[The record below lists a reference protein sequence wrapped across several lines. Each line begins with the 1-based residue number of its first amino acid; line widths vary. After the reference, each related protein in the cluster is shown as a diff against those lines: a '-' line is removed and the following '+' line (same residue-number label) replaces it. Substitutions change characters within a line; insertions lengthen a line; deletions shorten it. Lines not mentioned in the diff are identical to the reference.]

1 MHIIIGL
8 LLAAVFNSG
17 NKEKVKSGEYKI
29 VGKGMNRKL
38 KDTKTGMYII
48 T

>member
-1 MHIIIGL
+1 MELIAII
-8 LLAAVFNSG
+8 LAIALFGSG
-17 NKEKVKSGEYKI
+17 NKAKVKSGEYKV

-38 KDTKTGMYII
+38 KDKKTGMYIV

>member
-1 MHIIIGL
+1 MHLIVGL
-8 LLAAVFNSG
+8 LLSAIFNSG
-17 NKEKVKSGEYKI
+17 NKEKVKSGEYVI

-38 KDTKTGMYII
+38 KDKKTGMYIV